1 MSPSDRRSGRPRIH
15 ELSGK
20 SFGRL
25 TVLFPTG
32 LNGQWRCR
40 CLCGKETMV
49 HGHELVVGK
58 TRSCGCLS
66 RETARIVHKKHGM
79 TRTPTYKTWCMMIS
93 RCTNPR
99 NNRYNRYGARGIRV
113 CDEWLVFDN
122 FLRDMGE
129 RPAGMT
135 IDRIEN
141 SLGYS
146 KSNCR
151 WATAKEQ
158 AMNRTN
164 TYQRENWRLY
174 QERRRAAKTS

>member
-1 MSPSDRRSGRPRIH
+1 
-15 ELSGK
+15 
-20 SFGRL
+20 
-25 TVLFPTG
+25 
-32 LNGQWRCR
+32 
-40 CLCGKETMV
+40 
-49 HGHELVVGK
+49 
-58 TRSCGCLS
+58 
-66 RETARIVHKKHGM
+66 
-79 TRTPTYKTWCMMIS
+79 MMIS